1 MSIRLVA
8 KELYQARRREESL
21 TKEISAADPTAKS
34 RLEDR
39 LRRASAERRRLEAML
54 AGLID
59 RSTPSR

>member
-1 MSIRLVA
+1 MSIRLIA

-21 TKEISAADPTAKS
+21 LKEISAADPTAKT
-34 RLEDR
+34 RLADR